1 MQCPRCAQANPAEAQ
16 FCNHCGAPLRLRCPG
31 CGRANPP
38 ESRFCNG
45 CGRAVAEAPPPG
57 APDETPRPDR
67 ADTPEPQPAAS
78 RTILV
83 VEDRDDVRALARDI
97 LEETGYQVLE
107 AQDPNDALRIAE
119 QHRATIDLLLTD
131 LVMPQMSGIDLAKR
145 LQTLRPDMQVLYMS
159 GFVSSGVPAGE
170 LVKKPFK
177 ADALTQ
183 KVRELLEAPR
193 KRRGSG

>member
-1 MQCPRCAQANPAEAQ
+1 MQCPRCAQANPSEAQ
-16 FCNHCGAPLRLRCPG
+16 FCNHCGGPLRLRCPG

-45 CGRAVAEAPPPG
+45 CGRALAEAPPPG
-57 APDETPRPDR
+57 APDAEPRPER
-67 ADTPEPQPAAS
+67 AQGPEPQPAAS
-78 RTILV
+78 KTILV

-97 LEETGYQVLE
+97 LEDTGYRVLE

-145 LQTLRPDMQVLYMS
+145 LQSLRPDIQVLYMS

-183 KVRELLEAPR
+183 KVREVLAAPG